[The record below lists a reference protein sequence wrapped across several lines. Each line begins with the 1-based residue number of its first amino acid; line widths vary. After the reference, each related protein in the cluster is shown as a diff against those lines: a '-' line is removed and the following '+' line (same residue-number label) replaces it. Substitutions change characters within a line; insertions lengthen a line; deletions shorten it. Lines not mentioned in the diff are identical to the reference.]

1 MAAFSGE
8 FCFFIIQ
15 SGVSVKPG
23 PVSLEFFLKSHCLHI
38 TSCKNGH
45 WSLLLVKHGF
55 IWWGI

>member
-23 PVSLEFFLKSHCLHI
+23 PVFLSVFFKEPSFAHHF
-38 TSCKNGH
+38 
-45 WSLLLVKHGF
+45 V
-55 IWWGI
+55 